1 MYDVY
6 GVGNALVDSEY
17 RVSEALLTESNF
29 PKSGM
34 SLVDEVARAQLLQ
47 LIETTYG
54 VSREKLAS
62 GGSAANTIATVAGL
76 GGRTFYSC
84 KVANDDTG
92 DFFLGDLQHQKIDHN
107 YVGSRPPSGVTGEC
121 ISMITPDGERTLV
134 THLGITQSYSPQE
147 LVESALIQSKYLY
160 IEGYLVSS
168 ESGLE
173 AALRAQAI
181 AKSAGVQIAL
191 TLSDI
196 GMVEGFR
203 DHFETLF
210 EAGVDLVFANEDEAL
225 AWTGAPNREAAA
237 QELAS
242 SRSAFA
248 MTMSGEGAL
257 VGDGQGTAVFVPTT
271 RVVPVDT
278 TGAGDTFAGGV
289 LHFLA
294 QGMPLE
300 EATRRAHLLAS
311 AVVSQFGAR
320 LTSIELKTLG
330 AL

>member
-17 RVSEALLTESNF
+17 LVSDLLLSESRF

-34 SLVDEVARAQLLQ
+34 SLVDEDARSTLIQ
-47 LIETTYG
+47 LIEETHH
-54 VSREKLAS
+54 VPREKLAS

-76 GGRTFYSC
+76 GGRAFYSC
-84 KVANDDTG
+84 KVASDSTG
-92 DFFLGDLQHQKIDHN
+92 QFFLNDLESHGIGHN
-107 YVGSRPPSGVTGEC
+107 FSQSQPPAGVTGEC

-134 THLGITQSYSPQE
+134 THLGITQTYSPQE
-147 LVESALIQSKYLY
+147 LVEPALTQSKYLY

-168 ESGLE
+168 ESGFK
-173 AALRAQAI
+173 AALEAQAI

-203 DHFETLF
+203 HHFERLF
-210 EAGVDLVFANEDEAL
+210 DAGVDLVFANEDEAK
-225 AWTGAPNREAAA
+225 AWTGTTTRESASQRLAA
-237 QELAS
+237 S
-242 SRSAFA
+242 GSAFA
-248 MTMSGEGAL
+248 MTMSGEGA
-257 VGDGQGTAVFVPTT
+257 VIGNGHDPAIFVPTT
-271 RVVPVDT
+271 RVAPVDT

-289 LHFLA
+289 LYFLT
-294 QGMPLE
+294 QGMDLS
-300 EATRRAHLLAS
+300 EATRRAHPLAS

-320 LTSIELKTLG
+320 LSESELKTLS
-330 AL
+330 AA